1 MRKRAIDHPL
11 HIIVSGHMTIS
22 IDMPG
27 TRSDRNDKGWVLS
40 QSGSDIQTPNENSA
54 GAGPQAP
61 ITTAKK
67 PPSPVPGNQ
76 PFSAKVNRLLPEM
89 METYC
94 TPSTI

>member
-22 IDMPG
+22 IDMPALAVTG
-27 TRSDRNDKGWVLS
+27 MTKGWFCPKVVLTYRPRVKS
-40 QSGSDIQTPNENSA
+40 RRGWR
-54 GAGPQAP
+54 GPQAP
-61 ITTAKK
+61 TPQPEAPIT
-67 PPSPVPGNQ
+67 VPGNQ

-94 TPSTI
+94 TPSTR